1 MLIKSKHHIH
11 VTKCSLISFIYAMFI
26 FIRTLLFGISV
37 DGYASQMVIIL
48 FLGGLQLLFLG
59 VIGEYLGRIFNET
72 KDRPLYM
79 TKSIINQPDE

>member
-1 MLIKSKHHIH
+1 
-11 VTKCSLISFIYAMFI
+11 MFI
-26 FIRTLLFGISV
+26 FIRTLIYGTSV
-37 DGYASQMVIIL
+37 DGYASQMVVML

-79 TKSIINQPDE
+79 TKEIIKPPLA